1 MLSGQD
7 HQIFRSTKQQFW
19 NKNFIA
25 KSTQGMGIRNEKI
38 KNNQNSKGVGKNK
51 IQRNDLPIF
60 TSREMATGQKIF
72 HASGPIS
79 PASIKKSNSGPALD

>member
-1 MLSGQD
+1 
-7 HQIFRSTKQQFW
+7 
-19 NKNFIA
+19 
-25 KSTQGMGIRNEKI
+25 MGIRNEKI

-79 PASIKKSNSGPALD
+79 PASIKKSNSGPALDQDFKKNIFISLYSWPDDM